1 MSLSVLACYGAAFA
15 LFWAPGCCAARFVC
29 HKRPELSGFAAT
41 VAFAVS
47 CLLGYVAFWIYRVSP
62 VVGLFFSWIV
72 LCCGLLTL
80 VILGKYIAPLASDP
94 LMVASLIAGAVYL
107 SIHFSGGPEA
117 WDFSKAR
124 YFERPRRG
132 DTEIPLNFAL
142 AVIRQHQWLRIGDP
156 TTWHFSE
163 RPPLQ
168 TGAVLLLWPLTRL
181 VPVEVFYQCVGT
193 MLQVGWI
200 VGLGTLL
207 PAIGASR
214 NQTAITIAL
223 MAASG
228 FVFYNCVYLWPKML
242 AAGLFLGGVAPVG
255 RALVERRLL
264 LPAETALSSAAI
276 TLALLAHSGIIYSLI
291 ALVFFGFVVL
301 NTRTMIL
308 ALVLAATT
316 YAPWYYYQ
324 TWVDPNPGR
333 LSKAH
338 LAGLEHELDARG
350 LVECVEEA
358 YRTTPP
364 SEVLQAKEANFRILL
379 GHPWL
384 DVMMRRIVSGWRE
397 GVDRPVG
404 EHVTISYDPR
414 YLRSD
419 LRSLAVALRIDQR
432 EHVARAL
439 GFLNVGWLFLA
450 MALLRRRL
458 PRGIGFLLGWT
469 AVTLVLWCLLE
480 FEPSSTITIHA
491 SYAMMLCLF
500 APACIGLTY
509 APRWLAW
516 TVAAGHVA
524 MFASLWIATVPSVS

>member
-1 MSLSVLACYGAAFA
+1 MSLAVLACYGAAFV
-15 LFWAPGCCAARFVC
+15 LFWAPGCCAAAFVC
-29 HKRPELSGFAAT
+29 RKRPELTALAAT
-41 VAFAVS
+41 VAFAAS
-47 CLLGYVAFWIYRVSP
+47 CFVGYLAFWIYRMGP
-62 VVGLFFSWIV
+62 AAGDYFSWIV
-72 LCCGLLTL
+72 LACGLLGLAAFSRKVAL
-80 VILGKYIAPLASDP
+80 VARDP
-94 LMVASLIAGAVYL
+94 LILASLIAGAVYL
-107 SIHFSGGPEA
+107 SIHFSAGPDA
-117 WDFSKAR
+117 ADFSKTH

-132 DTEIPLNFAL
+132 DTEIPLNFAV
-142 AVIRQHQWLRIGDP
+142 AVLRQHQWLRIGDP

-168 TGAVLLLWPLTRL
+168 TGVVLLLWPLTRL

-200 VGLGTLL
+200 IGLGTLL
-207 PAIGASR
+207 PAVGASR

-223 MAASG
+223 TAASG

-255 RALVERRLL
+255 CALVQRRPL
-264 LPAETALSSAAI
+264 LPAETALSSVAI

-301 NTRTMIL
+301 ATRTMIM
-308 ALVLAATT
+308 ALLLAATM

-350 LVECVEEA
+350 LLECVEEA

-364 SEVLQAKEANFRILL
+364 SDLLQAKEANLRILL

-384 DVMMRRIVSGWRE
+384 DVIMRRIVSGWWE

-404 EHVTISYDPR
+404 AHVTISYDPR
-414 YLRSD
+414 YFRSD
-419 LRSLAVALRIDQR
+419 LRSLAIALRIDQR
-432 EHVARAL
+432 EHVVRAL

-450 MALLRRRL
+450 VALLRRRL
-458 PRGIGFLLGWT
+458 PRGIVFLLGWT

-500 APACIGLTY
+500 ALACLGLTY

-516 TVAAGHVA
+516 TVAAAQVA
-524 MFASLWIATVPSVS
+524 VFAILWIATVPSVS